1 MAIKNELNKLKE
13 YDINSIILFSLY
25 KLIGNP
31 EYEVLSEMS
40 YVLDR
45 KNMIRFIEMFG
56 GMTIRVPTIS
66 ELETATCGLL
76 LYQLVNVE
84 GKDYATSLNEV
95 RELRPN
101 AKNIQGAYESICNV
115 IQNYT
120 FDTNKYTLQSVMDK

>member
-45 KNMIRFIEMFG
+45 KNMLRFIEMFG

-66 ELETATCGLL
+66 ELETVTCGLL

-101 AKNIQGAYESICNV
+101 AKNIQSAYESICNV